1 MNIRELRDK
10 LNNLIRN
17 GYGDYKEGT
26 VPSTATM
33 KYYHGSDILIKD
45 YILPPILTNNLREKQ
60 RVRDLDKV
68 WCTSNFKSAKS
79 YSKGYIYIVE
89 PKGEIWELH
98 NGEIMAD
105 YLKILDMVYK

>member
-1 MNIRELRDK
+1 MAVSYRSSTQ
-10 LNNLIRN
+10 
-17 GYGDYKEGT
+17 GFQPCKEGA